1 MPRGRAD
8 TEAFT
13 LALVNLGARGQ
24 RTQCSDPGLSW
35 LWLSDSYIE
44 HREAVELVRMSG
56 PRNVGQ
62 RPSRGVSHSGCSARR
77 ISAAEASGAH
87 DRRGPRNHPR

>member
-1 MPRGRAD
+1 MPRGRAE

-44 HREAVELVRMSG
+44 RGEAVKLC
-56 PRNVGQ
+56 
-62 RPSRGVSHSGCSARR
+62 RGCPVLEECRAAAVARR
-77 ISAAEASGAH
+77 ESFGVFGPKDFSG
-87 DRRGPRNHPR
+87 RGKWRT